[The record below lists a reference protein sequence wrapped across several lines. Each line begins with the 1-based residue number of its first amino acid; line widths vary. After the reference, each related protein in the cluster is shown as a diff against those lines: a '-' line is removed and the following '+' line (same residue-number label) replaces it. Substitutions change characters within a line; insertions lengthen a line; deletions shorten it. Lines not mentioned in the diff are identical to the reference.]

1 MKKIIITLATLFVWT
16 APAAAQRINRIQ
28 VDTKEEGMTGAPLSS
43 YLTIRKNFDRYMKYS
58 NRKCGLSGYRANWE
72 IKNDKLFLTKLS
84 IGCSPESR
92 NQISLDQ
99 LFPEQN
105 QPVFADWYSGTLT
118 VPRGELIPYLD
129 SLRNR
134 QELVMDIK
142 AGVVV
147 QQRIQENYPLELK
160 DVLRTDKDN
169 W

>member
-43 YLTIRKNFDRYMKYS
+43 YLTIRKTFDRYMKYS
-58 NRKCGLSGYRANWE
+58 NWE